1 MMEKLTKDHTHKQSA
16 EVEPYDRKKVNRR
29 TFISSLT
36 FLTGSA
42 LAYWGW
48 DKLYHAPKETIADAT
63 SNARKPLR
71 RVLDANGNLMEGAV
85 SPQHLART
93 YPKAMAAK
101 NPRLNGSIGIKSKV
115 PQDWKLEVVKS
126 ATETLQIS
134 LNELRQLPKTEFA
147 FDFKCV
153 EGWSEISH
161 WGGVKFSDF
170 VKHYGL
176 TDQAKMEYVG
186 LHTPDKKYYVGI
198 DMPSALHP
206 QTLLCYEVSGKLL
219 SANHG
224 APLRLII
231 PTKYGIKNL
240 KRIGSI
246 FFSNQRP
253 PDYWAE
259 LGYDYFS
266 GL

>member
-1 MMEKLTKDHTHKQSA
+1 MDKLPEDKPANQPIDI
-16 EVEPYDRKKVNRR
+16 EPYDRKKVNRR

-36 FLTGSA
+36 FLAGGT

-48 DKLYHAPKETIADAT
+48 SKLYQAPKETAADAT
-63 SNARKPLR
+63 SGARSPLR
-71 RVLDANGNLMEGAV
+71 KVLDANGQVFEKIV
-85 SPQHLART
+85 SPNHLSRT

-101 NPRLNGSIGIKSKV
+101 QPRVNGDIGINTKLDDEWRLN
-115 PQDWKLEVVKS
+115 VVKNS
-126 ATETLQIS
+126 TETLQLT
-134 LNELRQLPKTEFA
+134 LNDLRKLPKTQFA
-147 FDFKCV
+147 FEFKCV
-153 EGWSEISH
+153 EGWSQISH

-176 TDQAKMEYVG
+176 TEQAKMAYVG
-186 LHTPDKKYYVGI
+186 MHTPNEKYYVGI
-198 DMPSALHP
+198 DTPSAMHP
-206 QTLLCYEVSGKLL
+206 QTLLCYEVSGKPL
-219 SANHG
+219 SENHG

-240 KRIGSI
+240 KRIGTL
-246 FFSNQRP
+246 FFSNERP
-253 PDYWAE
+253 RDYWAE

>member
-1 MMEKLTKDHTHKQSA
+1 MEKLPEDKSSQQLLD
-16 EVEPYDRKKVNRR
+16 VEPYDQKKVSRR

-36 FLTGSA
+36 FLAGSA

-48 DKLYHAPKETIADAT
+48 DKLYHAPKETAADAT
-63 SNARKPLR
+63 AGARAPLR
-71 RVLDANGNLMEGAV
+71 RVLDANGNVLEGVV

-93 YPKAMAAK
+93 YPKTMAAK
-101 NPRLNGSIGIKSKV
+101 KPRLNGNIGIKNKL
-115 PQDWKLEVVKS
+115 PDDWKLEIIKS
-126 ATETLQIS
+126 ATETLAVT
-134 LNELRQLPKTEFA
+134 LDKLRQLPKTEFA
-147 FDFKCV
+147 FEFKCV

-161 WGGVKFSDF
+161 WGGVKLSDF
-170 VKHYGL
+170 LKHYNL
-176 TDQAKMEYVG
+176 AEQAKMDYVG

-206 QTLLCYEVSGKLL
+206 QTLLCYEVSGRPL

-240 KRIGSI
+240 KRIGTM
-246 FFSNQRP
+246 FFSNERP

>member
-1 MMEKLTKDHTHKQSA
+1 MEQLPKDDNGKPVN
-16 EVEPYDRKKVNRR
+16 VEPYDRKKVNRR
-29 TFISSLT
+29 TFISLVT
-36 FLTGSA
+36 FATGGILS
-42 LAYWGW
+42 YFGW
-48 DKLYHAPKETIADAT
+48 DKLYHAPKETVADAT
-63 SNARKPLR
+63 AGARAPLR
-71 RVLDANGNLMEGAV
+71 KMLDINGKILEPVV
-85 SPQHLART
+85 SPKNLSRT

-101 NPRLNGSIGIKSKV
+101 QPRINGNIGITDTNV
-115 PQDWKLEVVKS
+115 DNWKLNVVKNAS
-126 ATETLQIS
+126 QTLQ
-134 LNELRQLPKTEFA
+134 LTLDDLRKLPKTHFA
-147 FDFKCV
+147 FEFKCV

-161 WGGVKFSDF
+161 WGGVKLIDF
-170 VKHYGL
+170 IKHYGL
-176 TDQAKMEYVG
+176 TQQANMAYIG

-206 QTLLCYEVSGKLL
+206 QTLLCYEVNGQPL
-219 SANHG
+219 SAAHG

-240 KRIGSI
+240 KRIGTL
-246 FFSNQRP
+246 FFSNVRP

>member
-1 MMEKLTKDHTHKQSA
+1 MMETPEDPNQQQPQ
-16 EVEPYDRKKVNRR
+16 EVEPFDARKANRR

-36 FLTGSA
+36 LLAGGAF
-42 LAYWGW
+42 AYWGW
-48 DKLYHAPKETIADAT
+48 DKLYHAPKETAADAT
-63 SNARKPLR
+63 AGARGPLR
-71 RVLDANGNLMEGAV
+71 KILDANGNLAERVV
-85 SPQHLART
+85 SPNHLSKT

-101 NPRLNGSIGIKSKV
+101 KPRVNGDVGIKAKAIEDWTLTVYKNTSQSFKV
-115 PQDWKLEVVKS
+115 
-126 ATETLQIS
+126 TLDDIKK
-134 LNELRQLPKTEFA
+134 LPKTEFA
-147 FDFKCV
+147 FEFKCV
-153 EGWSEISH
+153 EGWSQISH

-170 VKHYGL
+170 VKHYNL
-176 TDQAKMEYVG
+176 TEQAAMAYVG
-186 LHTPDKKYYVGI
+186 LNTPDKKYYVGI

-206 QTLLCYEVSGKLL
+206 QTLLCYEVSGQPLPPE
-219 SANHG
+219 HG

-240 KRIGSI
+240 KRIGNI

>member
-1 MMEKLTKDHTHKQSA
+1 MNKLPEDHTTHQPKD
-16 EVEPYDRKKVNRR
+16 VELYDRKKVNRR

-36 FLTGSA
+36 FLAGSG
-42 LAYWGW
+42 LAYYGW
-48 DKLYHAPKETIADAT
+48 NKLYLAPKETAADAT
-63 SNARKPLR
+63 SGARTPLR
-71 RVLDANGNLMEGAV
+71 KVLDANGRVFENTV
-85 SPQHLART
+85 SPNHLART

-101 NPRLNGSIGIKSKV
+101 QPRVNGDIGIQQKL
-115 PQDWKLEVVKS
+115 DDNWKLNVVKTS
-126 ATETLQIS
+126 SEELEITLDD
-134 LNELRQLPKTEFA
+134 LRKLPKTEFA
-147 FDFKCV
+147 FEFKCV
-153 EGWSEISH
+153 EGWSQISH

-176 TDQAKMEYVG
+176 AEQAKLAYVG
-186 LHTPDKKYYVGI
+186 MHTPDEKYYIGL
-198 DMPSALHP
+198 DTPSAMHP
-206 QTLLCYEVSGKLL
+206 QTLLCYEVSGQPL
-219 SANHG
+219 SAKHG

-240 KRIGSI
+240 KRIGTI

-253 PDYWAE
+253 RDYWAE

>member
-1 MMEKLTKDHTHKQSA
+1 MEKQPEEPKNLQQAGT
-16 EVEPYDRKKVNRR
+16 EPYDKAKVNRR
-29 TFISSLT
+29 TFLSSLT
-36 FLTGSA
+36 FVAGSA

-48 DKLYHAPKETIADAT
+48 GKLYHAPKETAADAT
-63 SNARKPLR
+63 AGARAPLR
-71 RVLDANGNLMEGAV
+71 RVLDTNGEMFENVV
-85 SPQHLART
+85 SPNNLART

-101 NPRLNGSIGIKSKV
+101 KPRVNGDVGITNKQIEDWRLN
-115 PQDWKLEVVKS
+115 VVKN
-126 ATETLQIS
+126 ATETLQ
-134 LNELRQLPKTEFA
+134 LTLDDLRKLPKTEFA
-147 FDFKCV
+147 FEFKCV
-153 EGWSEISH
+153 EGWSQISH

-170 VKHYGL
+170 IEHYGL
-176 TDQAKMEYVG
+176 TEQAKMAYAG
-186 LHTPDKKYYVGI
+186 MHTPDKKYYVGI

-206 QTLLCYEVSGKLL
+206 QTLLCYEVSGQLL
-219 SANHG
+219 SPDYG

-240 KRIGSI
+240 KRIGTL

-259 LGYDYFS
+259 RGYDYFS